1 MAIYITGSLISGQL
15 NYNTGDA
22 ESVKADLNVS
32 ISNVVY
38 TTGDQAISGNKTFEN
53 DLTVGTGVVS
63 TLYIS
68 GVRVGVNT
76 ESPAGA
82 LDVNGSV
89 YFNTR
94 PEVNGSGVLL
104 SGDIINADL
113 SQVVYTTGDQTISGN
128 KTFENDLTVGTGVVS
143 TLYISGTRVGIN
155 TESPAGAL
163 DVNGSAYFNTRPQVN
178 GSVVLLSGDINLN
191 NYYPSSNPS
200 GFITGVDTSNFYT
213 NDNPS
218 GFITGV
224 DLSNYYTNDN
234 PSGFVTNA
242 DLSQVVYTT
251 GDQTITGNKTFTNRV
266 DLSGIKFD
274 VIVNGDAPPQEEGV
288 LYYSDDDKTL
298 NLYND
303 SIPVS
308 LGEEQVV
315 RGVNTTSNTI
325 TKGQAVYLVAAGGG
339 DQFPGFNLSIAN
351 SEATSK
357 SMIGL
362 AAHDIAPNNKGWAI
376 SFGKL
381 VGVDTNS
388 YNVGDTLY
396 LSPQTSGG
404 LTGVKPY
411 APEHMVTVGTVV
423 RQGNSSNGVVFV
435 SPKNGFELDELH
447 NVVAQSPASGDLLR
461 YDGNLWQSTGLSIN
475 DLYDVNT
482 QTTQPISGS
491 CLMWDGSIWKPRV
504 SAISDIVVVSALP
517 ATPDPSILYII
528 I

>member
-1 MAIYITGSLISGQL
+1 MAIYITGSLVSGQL
-15 NYNTGDA
+15 NYSTGDA

-32 ISNVVY
+32 ISN
-38 TTGDQAISGNKTFEN
+38 
-53 DLTVGTGVVS
+53 
-63 TLYIS
+63 
-68 GVRVGVNT
+68 
-76 ESPAGA
+76 
-82 LDVNGSV
+82 
-89 YFNTR
+89 
-94 PEVNGSGVLL
+94 
-104 SGDIINADL
+104 
-113 SQVVYTTGDQTISGN
+113 VVYTTGDQTISGN

-274 VIVNGDAPPQEEGV
+274 AIVNGDAPPQEEGV

-447 NVVAQSPASGDLLR
+447 NVAAQSPASGNLLR

-475 DLYDVNT
+475 DLSDVDT
-482 QTTQPISGS
+482 QTVSPISGYYLRWNGS
-491 CLMWDGSIWKPRV
+491 NWASQSGDGGGAVPS
-504 SAISDIVVVSALP
+504 SDNIDLLFKQAYNTYYHELSYNPSGALTGVGVWNVPAKTTQLYTKQLNYSGEYLTGVVVTDVISTNTL
-517 ATPDPSILYII
+517 TKTLSYDVSGNLISTTRIYT
-528 I
+528 